1 MHDDMKGGGCGD
13 GNCGCGNGMGSGGC
27 CGGACG
33 GSCGSEGKGMG
44 MGMKGY
50 DHWRHARKALWS
62 LVMLLGAIYLIV
74 LARNAAKEYAYIGR
88 PTTERDTISIDAE
101 GKVTALPDIAM
112 ISIGVQTEKK
122 TVAEAQ
128 QENSTKMNAITDK
141 LKQLGVA
148 KEDIQTTNYSIYPT
162 YDYPNGKQVDRGFQ
176 ISQNVDIKV
185 RKLDSISDILAA
197 VGTLGANQVGG
208 VTFTIDDPEALRQ
221 QARLKGLEAA
231 KMKAQALAQAAG
243 VKLGKVV
250 GFSESS
256 STPPGPIFYA
266 KDMAAGQG
274 GSPAAAPNVEP
285 GSQDVIVNV
294 SVRYEIL

>member
-1 MHDDMKGGGCGD
+1 MMAGGYGYRRRMHKGI
-13 GNCGCGNGMGSGGC
+13 
-27 CGGACG
+27 
-33 GSCGSEGKGMG
+33 
-44 MGMKGY
+44 
-50 DHWRHARKALWS
+50 WS

-74 LARNAAKEYAYIGR
+74 LSRNAAKQYDYIGR
-88 PTTERDTISIDAE
+88 PTNLRDTISIEAE

-122 TVAEAQ
+122 TVSDAQ
-128 QENSTKMNAITDK
+128 KENSTKMNAITDK

-148 KEDIQTTNYSIYPT
+148 KEDIKTTNYSIYPT

-185 RKLDSISDILAA
+185 RKLESISDILAS
-197 VGTLGANQVGG
+197 VGSLGANQVGG

-243 VKLGKVV
+243 VQLGKVV

-256 STPPGPIFYA
+256 STPPGPIYYA
-266 KDMAAGQG
+266 KDMAVAQG
-274 GSPAAAPNVEP
+274 GAPSAAPNVEP

-294 SVRYEIL
+294 SVKYEIK